1 MLYRSSSSPSSQTPP
16 DLESEQLDSEILK
29 YVANTE

>member
-1 MLYRSSSSPSSQTPP
+1 MLYSSSLSSQTPP
-16 DLESEQLDSEILK
+16 DLESEQLDSEIFK